1 MRWAIHA
8 AAVCRPPYVQN
19 HQAKVSVVPSVAVL
33 VIKALKDLQQEIT
46 DGEFEYATA
55 NSPLV
60 KLGMS
65 RTQACLCSELTRML
79 DWLLPMADF
88 SLREYY
94 TSMYIENTQRPY
106 FLAIDFGSVFTWL
119 QCDAPCT
126 NCAKVDSFFRSS
138 IPGIFAIG
146 DVAAFPPK
154 MYDIVC
160 MPNIHFKSLYRC
172 RCQSK
177 VWAIADSKRQGYLGF
192 GQFVTAMQV
201 FSSSPLCLSVILQ
214 SGMEKWGGGG
224 GSETSLACIRCGKP
238 TSLHPLRPYT
248 ISKMRVVPDEIEKPD
263 WALDVAREVL
273 DAAAR
278 VIKPGI
284 TTDEIDRVVPEE
296 TIDRGARQ
304 RKNSEW
310 RWQRSG
316 EFGTRIW
323 LAC

>member
-1 MRWAIHA
+1 MAKDWKGLRITIKLT
-8 AAVCRPPYVQN
+8 VQN
-19 HQAKVSVVPSVAVL
+19 RQAKVSVVPSAAVL

-46 DGEFEYATA
+46 DGEFE
-55 NSPLV
+55 
-60 KLGMS
+60 

-94 TSMYIENTQRPY
+94 TSMYIGNTQRPY
-106 FLAIDFGSVFTWL
+106 FLDIDFGSVFTWL

-146 DVAAFPPK
+146 DVAAFSL
-154 MYDIVC
+154 
-160 MPNIHFKSLYRC
+160 KS
-172 RCQSK
+172 
-177 VWAIADSKRQGYLGF
+177 G
-192 GQFVTAMQV
+192 T
-201 FSSSPLCLSVILQ
+201 
-214 SGMEKWGGGG
+214 EKG
-224 GSETSLACIRCGKP
+224 GSETSLACVRCGKP

-273 DAAAR
+273 DATAR

-284 TTDEIDRVVPEE
+284 TMDEIDRVIPEE
-296 TIDRGARQ
+296 TIARGLI
-304 RKNSEW
+304 N
-310 RWQRSG
+310 
-316 EFGTRIW
+316 
-323 LAC
+323 LL

>member
-1 MRWAIHA
+1 MCG
-8 AAVCRPPYVQN
+8 V
-19 HQAKVSVVPSVAVL
+19 AKVFVVPSTVVL

-79 DWLLPMADF
+79 DWLLLMADF

-94 TSMYIENTQRPY
+94 TSMYIVNTQRPY
-106 FLAIDFGSVFTWL
+106 FLDIDFGSVFTWL

-138 IPGIFAIG
+138 IHGIFAIG
-146 DVAAFPPK
+146 DVAAFPLK

-192 GQFVTAMQV
+192 GEFVAAM
-201 FSSSPLCLSVILQ
+201 Q
-214 SGMEKWGGGG
+214 SGMEKG
-224 GSETSLACIRCGKP
+224 GSETLLACSMWQAHVPSEIPKIEPDSNLLKRVEIKTREQIERMRETCG
-238 TSLHPLRPYT
+238 
-248 ISKMRVVPDEIEKPD
+248 
-263 WALDVAREVL
+263 VAREVL

-296 TIDRGARQ
+296 TIARGARQ

-310 RWQRSG
+310 RWQRSD
-316 EFGTRIW
+316 EFGIRIW